1 MLRVKSKEWK
11 RLLHTYLNPFNS
23 FYSFSIRKILYGFIH
38 LKLIE
43 MKKEKKHLTILL
55 LANGILLLSVITTK
69 AQQQDSTKQV
79 NLKDV
84 TITASRSE
92 KAPLDAGR
100 SISVITGEEIKNSGV
115 NTISEV
121 LSLQEGIYIVG
132 NTSPGQLQSILYS
145 IWNTM
150 KYMAIAPVAEGFI

>member
-1 MLRVKSKEWK
+1 
-11 RLLHTYLNPFNS
+11 
-23 FYSFSIRKILYGFIH
+23 
-38 LKLIE
+38 

-69 AQQQDSTKQV
+69 VQQQDSTKQV

-121 LSLQEGIYIVG
+121 LPLQEGIYIVG
-132 NTSPGQLQSILYS
+132 NTQSPGQLQSILYS